1 MKLPNQII
9 KKWSLK
15 NDHNTTF
22 KPTIKHV
29 QVPFMCWHLHIISDK
44 ERDHTKIRKGD
55 KSGNLSV
62 LDNNIYPASK
72 TSSHMKPDSQQTDD
86 RTAGLLTHDWKQHTF
101 TKKLNIYRFIIDI
114 FQNKQNISVSA
125 SERRS
130 SGKEALFALLTPL
143 PRISETTPL
152 KKH

>member
-1 MKLPNQII
+1 MTELQD
-9 KKWSLK
+9 SLR
-15 NDHNTTF
+15 
-22 KPTIKHV
+22 TIESST
-29 QVPFMCWHLHIISDK
+29 HL
-44 ERDHTKIRKGD
+44 
-55 KSGNLSV
+55 
-62 LDNNIYPASK
+62 
-72 TSSHMKPDSQQTDD
+72 Q
-86 RTAGLLTHDWKQHTF
+86 
-101 TKKLNIYRFIIDI
+101 KKLNIYRFIIDI